1 MLLLQELAM
10 QYLFE
15 CVSLN
20 CGRCKSVM
28 EGEEKLRSHE
38 KFSQILKS
46 IKSLKR

>member
-1 MLLLQELAM
+1 MLQELAM

-28 EGEEKLRSHE
+28 KGVEQLKNHE
-38 KFSQILKS
+38 KISQILKS
-46 IKSLKR
+46 TKS

>member
-1 MLLLQELAM
+1 MAAGTRNAVS
-10 QYLFE
+10 E

-28 EGEEKLRSHE
+28 EGAEQLKTHE

-46 IKSLKR
+46 TKS